1 MAEMTCHR
9 CQKKF
14 YGRTTCRYCSDIC
27 RQRAYRTRIKRRA
40 TIAKN
45 KAMARAETRIDW
57 PQLLSESR
65 KLREKAAEERE
76 RCARSR
82 RRIAGE
88 RRSPTAFDTAPSADG
103 GVTGS

>member
-1 MAEMTCHR
+1 MTCHR

-40 TIAKN
+40 TIARN
-45 KAMARAETRIDW
+45 KAVAQAETRFDG
-57 PQLLSESR
+57 PQLLAESR
-65 KLREKAAEERE
+65 RLREKAAAERE

-88 RRSPTAFDTAPSADG
+88 RRGPTAFDAPPSVDG
-103 GVTGS
+103 GATGS